1 MSEAERKRRFEYKM
15 KRKRL
20 IIIQTVVLALV
31 AIAILISSIT
41 YLAMNKTYYIN
52 YTESGEVDYKVH
64 IKENEFYDGEWLED
78 DRAYISTLIDGV
90 LADFSYKL
98 DMETDNV
105 SYEYSYGIAAV
116 LHIIDD
122 RSKEVLFNP
131 EYVIKESQKFKQNSK
146 NELQIRESV
155 IIDYGYYNELA
166 KKFVDTYSLSQASS
180 SLILTMNIEV
190 MGDSENFESSSENK
204 YSTSLVVPLAEQ
216 TISIN
221 MLSSVPTQE
230 SKVLACT
237 DAANYDVVKSFAIGF
252 SLLEALLL
260 LIFIVFIYIT
270 RNEDINYTIKVKK
283 LVSAYRS
290 YIQKIN
296 NAFDS
301 NGYQTL
307 EISSFNEML
316 EIRDIIQ
323 SPILMHENEDCTCTK
338 FFIPTNTKILYTYE
352 IKVDD
357 YDEIYKKKEDGQGD
371 FLTEDAFPITFDME
385 VPKVVEAKSSDVK
398 IEEHGDSEAPV
409 LAEGDDEIT
418 VDGNV
423 VVIRYRSSFSSRL
436 IQCGEVL
443 QTYYGAI
450 KNRLA
455 SYKGVKARTSWS
467 CETFNKGRNLCAK
480 INVKGKAVLLSLP
493 LNPQEYN
500 INKYHFTDMS
510 SNPKFEKLPMLL
522 KIKSERGVKY
532 ALELIDEVM
541 SKLSIAK
548 GEDRNDNYIMPYETN
563 RELAKRNLVKIIL
576 PAGVKLDGNIS
587 FAEADVEEHISS
599 GSKGDTVAEL
609 ENIKAIVESEH
620 LEITDTEIE
629 EAIDQPETELSEI
642 DYVDEI
648 DEEYTE
654 SDEHP
659 GVDVIGVVWPER
671 AHKNKIYRYDP
682 NGETLND
689 GDIVLVP
696 SKDVHRNKDVIR
708 KAAVAHGN
716 HKVDPSTLQHPL
728 KKIIAVVKRK
738 AQEALFD
745 SQKNIKK

>member
-31 AIAILISSIT
+31 AIAILISSLT

-599 GSKGDTVAEL
+599 GRKGDTVAEL